1 MLRCNK
7 GTTLR
12 AIIHRIVWIVFR
24 SSHFFLPVWQHVAL
38 YSMFVPS
45 LSPSSEQR
53 EREREREKEPRYST
67 QCLDN
72 YIYMCVFRFSGTS
85 NVLSFLFSLIQAFID
100 LHTVHFS
107 SPTNTGL
114 SVFMFKLDCIEA
126 KESMKQKDVNS
137 FLAQENHLLT

>member
-1 MLRCNK
+1 MQQGNHSSRNNTQNCMNRLSFFSFFSSCLTTRRSLLYVCSIFVAVV
-7 GTTLR
+7 GTT
-12 AIIHRIVWIVFR
+12 
-24 SSHFFLPVWQHVAL
+24 
-38 YSMFVPS
+38 
-45 LSPSSEQR
+45 
-53 EREREREKEPRYST
+53 REREREKEPRYST